1 MVWENSLKD
10 KYTIVF
16 ELILDY
22 KLVLP
27 GYR

>member
-10 KYTIVF
+10 KYSIVF

-22 KLVLP
+22 KLVLL